1 LVPHIEGAAEL
12 LRDGAV
18 PVKHD
23 EMILRTPQA
32 WPQFHVMNWASEFVQ
47 EKR

>member
-1 LVPHIEGAAEL
+1 VPQIEWIAEL
-12 LRDGAV
+12 LTDEAV

-32 WPQFHVMNWASEFVQ
+32 WPQFHVTNWASEFVQ